1 MEQRTEEDTMSELS
15 LRFTDEALNRFK
27 MEKIQSKLEDTA
39 LMDIA
44 AKYAE
49 TFLTSPDVLE
59 KYTLKETLAEQAVLH
74 CYHAGIVIALYELTE
89 EDYVPSEKTFAVL
102 TNMDSIFFAELMFAR
117 WNVKKRYANYKT
129 DFMAQSLARVLK
141 TLCVELSMDYDAPET
156 LKEVCTLLVAAG
168 AATDIAAL
176 EDPYA
181 DLNGLA

>member
-1 MEQRTEEDTMSELS
+1 MSDLS
-15 LRFTDEALNRFK
+15 SRFIEEALNRFK
-27 MEKIQSKLEDTA
+27 MDKLQLKLNDEV

-49 TFLTSPDVLE
+49 TFLTSPEVLE
-59 KYTLKETLAEQAVLH
+59 KYTLKDTFAEQAILH

-89 EDYVPSEKTFAVL
+89 ENYMPSAKTLAVL

-141 TLCVELSMDYDAPET
+141 ILCNELSLDYDAPET
-156 LKEVCTLLVAAG
+156 LREVCTLLVAAG
-168 AATDIAAL
+168 AATDIASL
-176 EDPYA
+176 EEPYVNL
-181 DLNGLA
+181 DGLA